1 MGPVFREFRYAVRSL
16 ARTPGLALLA
26 IFTMALGIGA
36 TTATWSVIDGVLLRP
51 LPFPASERLLEVW
64 RWSGGGGGPFLTL
77 DTLETLRE
85 TAASLE
91 AVEGYVTDIVVA
103 DGAPPRTVRVARV
116 TAGVLPALGV
126 PPVHGRH
133 LAAADGPDAV
143 VLRED
148 LWRQIGT
155 GDWTSTNRP
164 VGIDGRTY
172 RVIGVMPATFRFPGA
187 DTQVWAP
194 LDWDAEAP
202 VTGGEQLHTLA
213 RRGRGVSQQQV
224 AAELTAIS
232 RGLHEQGAL
241 RDEYTL
247 VPEPLNPFESEMRS
261 GIGGYRRIRSTLSL
275 LFGAVTFVLLIACA
289 NTGNLMLMRAAQRA
303 RETAVRQALGAS
315 TVRVGGHFVVEA
327 LVLCVAAGVLG
338 AGLAV
343 VAVRAVA
350 FRMPTLDYQDIGG
363 AVVSPRA
370 FLVVVV
376 LSLATA
382 LVIGLVPALR
392 ASRRSVATDL
402 AVLGATTGGRRRR
415 LSGLLVVTEMA
426 LSLMLLAGAG
436 LFVRSFV
443 NLQRTDLG
451 FDVDRLAFVGLR
463 LPELRYE
470 DGEARSRYVDELS
483 ARLLRLPGVEAAAMA
498 ASVPPEA
505 GYFLAFGRMRFADDA
520 GPQST
525 SDVFISS
532 NLVAPGYFDTLGI
545 PLLEGRPFTP
555 GDAASA
561 EAVAIVE
568 AGSARRLWPDG
579 SVIGRRF
586 RPPHLD
592 SWFTVVGVVG
602 ETRQVNA
609 DWPGGDL
616 RYYVPFPPAQVQ
628 TEARLVVR
636 TDAPETLLSAIRREA
651 WAIDP
656 RVAVLAST
664 MERHVRDG
672 QARPR
677 FAVWL
682 MTMFAGVGLLLA
694 AGGILAVVSSDVGER
709 TREVGIRMALGA
721 TPRDVVR
728 LVLRRGAMLTAG
740 GTALGLA
747 GAWAATPLAESM
759 LFEVA
764 PLDPLSLLG
773 ATTVL
778 AAVALAATW
787 LPARRAA
794 GVDPVDALRAE

>member
-1 MGPVFREFRYAVRSL
+1 
-16 ARTPGLALLA
+16 
-26 IFTMALGIGA
+26 
-36 TTATWSVIDGVLLRP
+36 
-51 LPFPASERLLEVW
+51 
-64 RWSGGGGGPFLTL
+64 
-77 DTLETLRE
+77 
-85 TAASLE
+85 
-91 AVEGYVTDIVVA
+91 
-103 DGAPPRTVRVARV
+103 
-116 TAGVLPALGV
+116 
-126 PPVHGRH
+126 
-133 LAAADGPDAV
+133 
-143 VLRED
+143 
-148 LWRQIGT
+148 
-155 GDWTSTNRP
+155 
-164 VGIDGRTY
+164 
-172 RVIGVMPATFRFPGA
+172 
-187 DTQVWAP
+187 
-194 LDWDAEAP
+194 
-202 VTGGEQLHTLA
+202 
-213 RRGRGVSQQQV
+213 
-224 AAELTAIS
+224 
-232 RGLHEQGAL
+232 
-241 RDEYTL
+241 
-247 VPEPLNPFESEMRS
+247 
-261 GIGGYRRIRSTLSL
+261 
-275 LFGAVTFVLLIACA
+275 
-289 NTGNLMLMRAAQRA
+289 
-303 RETAVRQALGAS
+303 
-315 TVRVGGHFVVEA
+315 
-327 LVLCVAAGVLG
+327 
-338 AGLAV
+338 
-343 VAVRAVA
+343 
-350 FRMPTLDYQDIGG
+350 
-363 AVVSPRA
+363 
-370 FLVVVV
+370 
-376 LSLATA
+376 
-382 LVIGLVPALR
+382 
-392 ASRRSVATDL
+392 
-402 AVLGATTGGRRRR
+402 
-415 LSGLLVVTEMA
+415 
-426 LSLMLLAGAG
+426 
-436 LFVRSFV
+436 
-443 NLQRTDLG
+443 
-451 FDVDRLAFVGLR
+451 
-463 LPELRYE
+463 
-470 DGEARSRYVDELS
+470 
-483 ARLLRLPGVEAAAMA
+483 MA